1 MLLRMRIRLTVL
13 FAAFILDLIFGD
25 PRGMPH
31 VVVYIGKLIKQ
42 SDDLLI
48 RIFKPSPAGEEDR
61 GLKLIMGFLL
71 FFIVTGTSVL
81 ITVLILYLA
90 GRVNRYFEYGLS
102 VLLCFQL
109 LAVRSLFTEAM
120 KVYRALK
127 TGDISGARLA
137 VSMIVGRDTDKLDEK
152 GIIRAAVETV
162 AENTS
167 DGVIAPIFYMVL
179 FGLPGMVL
187 YKAVNTLDSMVG
199 YKNERYF
206 YMGRFSARMDDV
218 MNFIPAR
225 LTGLI
230 MVWASGLTGHDVRSA
245 MRIFLRDRKNHPS
258 PNSAHS
264 EAAMAGALKIRLG
277 GEASYFGR
285 THNKPYI
292 GDDTKDPE
300 KEDIREACRIM
311 LTCAVLSWL
320 IGLLV
325 LLMWGKV

>member
-1 MLLRMRIRLTVL
+1 MLPSMRSRLTVL

-25 PRGMPH
+25 PKGMPH
-31 VVVYIGKLIKQ
+31 VVVYIGKLIKY
-42 SDDLLI
+42 SEDLLT
-48 RIFKPSPAGEEDR
+48 RLFKPAGGEEEDR
-61 GLKLIMGFLL
+61 GLKLMLGALL
-71 FFIVTGTSVL
+71 FFIVTGTGVL
-81 ITVLILYLA
+81 ITVLILYAA
-90 GRVNRYFEYGLS
+90 GRIGRYPEYGIS
-102 VLLCFQL
+102 VFLCFQL
-109 LAVRSLFTEAM
+109 LAVKSLFSEAM

-127 TGDISGARLA
+127 DNDIKGARLC
-137 VSMIVGRDTDKLDEK
+137 VSMIVGRDTGKLDEK

-167 DGVIAPIFYMVL
+167 DGIIAPIFYMVL
-179 FGLPGMVL
+179 FGLPGMVF

-199 YKNERYF
+199 YRNEK
-206 YMGRFSARMDDV
+206 YMYLGRFSARMDDV

-230 MVWASGLTGHDVRSA
+230 MVMAAGLTGHDAGSA

-258 PNSAHS
+258 PNSAHG

-285 THNKPYI
+285 VHKKPFI
-292 GDDTKDPE
+292 GDDTKEPVS
-300 KEDIREACRIM
+300 EDIREACRIM
-311 LTCAVLSWL
+311 LTTAVLGWL

-325 LLMWGKV
+325 LLFMGK

>member
-1 MLLRMRIRLTVL
+1 MWQRMRSRLIVL

-31 VVVYIGKLIKQ
+31 VVVFIGKLIKW
-42 SDDLLI
+42 SEDLLI
-48 RIFKPSPAGEEDR
+48 RVFKPSEGEEDDR
-61 GLKLIMGFLL
+61 VLKLILGFFL
-71 FFIVTGTSVL
+71 FIAVTGTSVL
-81 ITVLILYLA
+81 MTVLILYLA
-90 GRVNRYFEYGLS
+90 GRVSRYLEYGLS

-127 TGDISGARLA
+127 QDDIGRARLA

-152 GIIRAAVETV
+152 GVIRAAVETV

-167 DGVIAPIFYMVL
+167 DGVIAPIFYMVIL
-179 FGLPGMVL
+179 GLPGMVF

-199 YKNERYF
+199 YKNERYL
-206 YMGRFSARMDDV
+206 YLGRFSARMDDV
-218 MNFIPAR
+218 MNFVPAR

-230 MVWASGLTGHDVRSA
+230 MVWASGLTGHDVRYA
-245 MRIFLRDRKNHPS
+245 MRIFLRDRKNHSS
-258 PNSAHS
+258 PNSAHG

-277 GEASYFGR
+277 GDASYFGR
-285 THNKPYI
+285 LHKKPYI
-292 GDDTKDPE
+292 GDDTREPD

-311 LTCAVLSWL
+311 LSSAVLSWL

-325 LLMWGKV
+325 LLMRGKV